1 MLWQS
6 SRQSLLHWL
15 FQSLHSG
22 SVVFVQSI
30 SQSRQSHTESQCAYS
45 DKLVIY
51 LKGLLTMLGLFSL
64 STVQIRFIKM
74 EMQIHDH
81 QGSLNKEVS

>member
-1 MLWQS
+1 MTVTLN
-6 SRQSLLHWL
+6 
-15 FQSLHSG
+15 
-22 SVVFVQSI
+22 
-30 SQSRQSHTESQCAYS
+30 SQCAYS

-51 LKGLLTMLGLFSL
+51 LKGLVTMLGLFSP

>member
-1 MLWQS
+1 MDCTNTTGHALCKDWKSQCNNDW
-6 SRQSLLHWL
+6 REDCHN
-15 FQSLHSG
+15 
-22 SVVFVQSI
+22 I
-30 SQSRQSHTESQCAYS
+30 SQDLWPHLDIS
-45 DKLVIY
+45 
-51 LKGLLTMLGLFSL
+51 LKELLTMLGLFSL

>member
-1 MLWQS
+1 ML
-6 SRQSLLHWL
+6 LP
-15 FQSLHSG
+15 
-22 SVVFVQSI
+22 
-30 SQSRQSHTESQCAYS
+30 
-45 DKLVIY
+45 
-51 LKGLLTMLGLFSL
+51 L